1 MSPVGAASPTP
12 WSTAKKWAHRPR
24 TKVELPSSTSDQR
37 DTHALTHPAMA
48 HTSPVTPDQIPSPS
62 RYAHL
67 ETLFGPRT
75 RDRIKNSSLLV
86 IGAGGIGCELLKNL
100 VCTGFG
106 HITIIDLDTVDTSN
120 LNRQFLFQK
129 KHVKR
134 PKAIVARETASA
146 FNPSVTIHALHAN
159 IMDPPF
165 DQAYYKSFDLVLNA
179 LDNLAAR
186 RHVNKMCVITKVPLI
201 ESGTAGYN
209 GQVQPIRSGKMEC
222 YDCQPK
228 PFPKTFPVCTI
239 RSTPSS
245 PIHCIVWAKNYLFP
259 QLFGPEDENEGA
271 DLDEAIQN
279 GESVK
284 EVETLKEEVKRMKEI
299 RAQLDSPE
307 MSKIVFK
314 KLFEEDIN
322 RLLMMDD
329 MWEHRKAPTPL
340 NYDELASQKPE
351 EKVQQNQQAPTT
363 AGLKD
368 QQTLSLKDSFD
379 SFCSSLL
386 ALGKRIQLD
395 ASHEPLRWDKD
406 DDEALDFVTAAS
418 NLRATI
424 FGIPQKTRFDVKE
437 MAGNIIPAI
446 ATTNSAVSA
455 LIVFQAIN
463 ILSRSQDLKNSTQDS
478 NGAKDED
485 NCGPLPKISAC
496 RPWYSKTAERIIV
509 AGSIDAPNPYCEVCQ
524 VVYATVYV
532 NPDCTLKD
540 FITQVLKGKL
550 YDGDDDDESITIQE
564 GDRLLYD
571 PDFSDN
577 QSKSFRD
584 LNLVDGQVERILRIT
599 DEAEKY
605 VPLMF
610 TISKT
615 APSTE
620 EKILVEGLP
629 DVIPNRPP
637 PPPTSDPTSDLC
649 NSDIEQITVSNGS
662 SNGAKRTRVEPPT
675 ANADEI
681 VVVDPANDAA
691 HPPPAKKLK
700 LDKPKEPF
708 NPVEIVEIL

>member
-86 IGAGGIGCELLKNL
+86 IGAGGIGYR
-100 VCTGFG
+100 FG
-106 HITIIDLDTVDTSN
+106 HCRYFKPEPTVFIPKETRQATQSN
-120 LNRQFLFQK
+120 RSSGDSVSIQPKRHYPCAPRQ
-129 KHVKR
+129 H
-134 PKAIVARETASA
+134 
-146 FNPSVTIHALHAN
+146 HG
-159 IMDPPF
+159 PPF

-662 SNGAKRTRVEPPT
+662 SNGAKRTRVERPT

-691 HPPPAKKLK
+691 HPPPAKKPK